1 VHAIRSSAL
10 PSLGALLALALPSLP
25 AAGAAAGGASPFD
38 GARWIW
44 SAPTGDGRHPDD
56 ACHLAVEFTLA
67 AAPAKATAWV
77 SADNHFRL
85 FVDGNEAGHG
95 DDWSK
100 PTTLDVA
107 PQLRAGV
114 NRLDAFCWNDG
125 SAAAFLCA
133 LHVTLPDGSAQ
144 TIVSDGSWSAEGCE
158 PALAKTAEKFP
169 SELPSAKARDV
180 GAYGMAPWGR
190 LEVAQLSDRFEPLPG
205 FRVDVV
211 ADSVGSVVGIALD
224 PEGRVYVASEGRSIM
239 RLSDPDPARG
249 SAGAFRK
256 VETYTGAI
264 DNAQGM
270 FRDGDALFVTGDG
283 PQGCGL
289 YRVPEA
295 SRAPE
300 LLGRFDGEMGEH
312 GPHAI
317 VRGADGWLYL
327 AIGNHASVAEPIA
340 AASPLSPLRYEG
352 HLLPRYVDPR
362 GHATQCR
369 APGGVVARMNPETRE
384 WQLFAA
390 GFRNHYDLCFDRRGA
405 LFTFDSDMEWDVG
418 LPWYRAVRLVHVVA
432 GGDYGW
438 RTGSSTWPE
447 WYADSLPPACETGRG
462 SPTGMACYDGAQ
474 FPEHFRGAI
483 LAGDWSQ
490 GQILAFHPKRVG
502 ATFTAE
508 VDVLLSGRPLAVSD
522 LVVARDGSVL
532 FSVGG
537 RGTAGGVYRLSY
549 AEPAGSTHPVQTPPS
564 GTPDVPI
571 TKTPQFTENTPTH
584 ELLAALSN
592 ADRWVRYLA
601 ARALEQR
608 DPATFE
614 SEALALA
621 SPLARAEALVALAR
635 VGLVSSDPAAWKR
648 RLTAAVRLVAAEG
661 EKAADPKPKTVSPGP
676 IDPTLVTALRAL
688 ELLFQGRDGEELAK
702 RPAEFATVQAE
713 LSPLLL
719 KLFPTGARD
728 ADRELAQLLAFLG
741 DAAATP
747 KLFAAFQKEPSRV
760 EQIWLA
766 YCLRCCKDG
775 FTAPTRTALAR
786 WLDHGIAEW
795 SGGHS
800 FEGYLRYVRSDV
812 DALLGDAERA
822 ELAAEVAAKRAVA
835 SALPAAAAQEP
846 RDLDAVTTFVERT
859 RASPV
864 RSEQEGARLFAKG
877 CASCHQ
883 VAGLGKSVGPD
894 LTTAAGRFKVHDLLE
909 TIFDPSRTIS
919 DQYRA
924 TNFFL
929 KNGDV
934 VQGIPTLDD
943 GKRVVLVES
952 SGLPRELDA
961 SDVESRRV
969 ASKSLMP
976 QGLLDGLS
984 LEEIADLVAY
994 VLVGKA
1000 VEPEPA
1006 AGPTWIPLFEDE
1018 TGASAPLVAKAPDGA
1033 PLAASDFVI
1042 EYEIKL
1048 AAPELERGLTFRAT
1062 KDANGALHGT
1072 RAIAGAEKWGA
1083 LADDAG
1089 RGILQQP
1096 KFEIWHVLADPHGW
1110 NHYLVRA
1117 AAGRLVVELNGGV
1130 TADFTDPDATA
1141 RAASGLLGFDVPPG
1155 PAGAPRDFAIRNV
1168 RIRVAKHAA
1177 GQ

>member
-1 VHAIRSSAL
+1 MPNSA
-10 PSLGALLALALPSLP
+10 LGALLACALPIVSASAAP
-25 AAGAAAGGASPFD
+25 AVGASPFD
-38 GARWIW
+38 GAHWIW
-44 SAPTGDGRHPDD
+44 SAATGDPRHPDD
-56 ACHLAVEFTLA
+56 DGCRLSLPFTLPS
-67 AAPAKATAWV
+67 APTKATAWV

-85 FVDGNEAGHG
+85 FVDGHEAGHG
-95 DDWSK
+95 DDWSHPK
-100 PTTLDVA
+100 MLELA
-107 PQLRAGV
+107 SKLSAGAH
-114 NRLDAFCWNDG
+114 RLDALCWNDG
-125 SAAAFLCA
+125 NAAAFLCA
-133 LHVTLPDGSAQ
+133 LHLAFADGSTQ
-144 TIVSDGSWSAEGCE
+144 TIVSDATWTATELDPG
-158 PALAKTAEKFP
+158 LARSIELLPT
-169 SELPSAKARDV
+169 ELPDTHARDV
-180 GAYGMAPWGR
+180 GAYGIAPWGK
-190 LEVAQLSDRFEPLPG
+190 LEVPQLDNRFEPLPG

-211 ADSVGSVVGIALD
+211 ADGVGSVVGIALD
-224 PEGRVYVASEGRSIM
+224 PKGRLYVASEGLRIT
-239 RLSDPDPARG
+239 RLTE
-249 SAGAFRK
+249 SASGAFEGA
-256 VETYTGAI
+256 ETYTDAI
-264 DNAQGM
+264 ANAQGM

-283 PQGCGL
+283 PQGTGL

-295 SRAPE
+295 TRAPE

-317 VRGADGWLYL
+317 VRGPDGWLYL
-327 AIGNHASVAEPIA
+327 AIGNHAGVAEKISD
-340 AASPLSPLRYEG
+340 ASPLSPLRYEG

-369 APGGVVARMNPETRE
+369 APGGVVARVNEKTRE
-384 WQLFAA
+384 WQLFAG
-390 GFRNHYDLCFDRRGA
+390 GFRNHYDLCFDRGGA

-418 LPWYRAVRLVHVVA
+418 LPWYRAVRFVHVVP

-438 RTGSSTWPE
+438 RTGSSTWPS
-447 WYADSLPPACETGRG
+447 WYADSLPPVCETGRG
-462 SPTGMACYDGAQ
+462 SPTGMCCYDGTQ

-490 GQILAFHPKRVG
+490 GQILAFHPKRNG
-502 ATFTAE
+502 ATFSAD

-522 LVVARDGSVL
+522 LVVARDGSLL
-532 FSVGG
+532 FCVGG

-549 AEPAGSTHPVQTPPS
+549 AEPAGSSHPVPTARA
-564 GTPDVPI
+564 GTPDV
-571 TKTPQFTENTPTH
+571 TAAKTPEFTEKTPTR
-584 ELLAALSN
+584 ELLAALGD
-592 ADRWVRYLA
+592 ADRFVRYLA
-601 ARALEQR
+601 ARALERR

-635 VGLVSSDPAAWKR
+635 VGLASSDPVAWKR
-648 RLTAAVRLVAAEG
+648 RLAAAVRLVAAES
-661 EKAADPKPKTVSPGP
+661 ERAADPKPKTATSGP
-676 IDPTLVTALRAL
+676 PDPTLVTALRAL
-688 ELLFQGRDGEELAK
+688 ELLFQGRDGAALAK
-702 RPAEFATVQAE
+702 RPADLASAQAE

-728 ADRELAQLLAFLG
+728 VDRELAQLLAYLG
-741 DAAATP
+741 DAAAPP

-766 YCLRCCKDG
+766 YCLRGCKDG
-775 FTAPTRTALAR
+775 FTAPMRTELAR
-786 WLDHGIAEW
+786 WLDRGIAEW

-800 FEGYLRYVRSDV
+800 FEGYLRYIRGDV
-812 DALLGDAERA
+812 DALLTSEERA
-822 ELAAEVAAKRAVA
+822 ALAAEVAARRAAPLA
-835 SALPAAAAQEP
+835 SPAAASQEP

-864 RSEQEGARLFAKG
+864 RSEREGARLFAKS

-883 VAGLGKSVGPD
+883 IAGLGKSVGPE
-894 LTTAAGRFKVHDLLE
+894 LTTAAGRFHVHDLLE
-909 TIFDPSRTIS
+909 AILDPSRTIS

-943 GKRVVLVES
+943 GKHVVVVES

-961 SDVESRRV
+961 GDVESRRT

-976 QGLLDGLS
+976 NGLVDGMT

-994 VLVGKA
+994 VLAGKA

-1006 AGPTWIPLFEDE
+1006 ADPVWVALFADA
-1018 TGASAPLVAKAPDGA
+1018 TDATPPLVAKAPDGA
-1033 PLAASDFVI
+1033 PLSASDFVI

-1048 AAPELERGLTFRAT
+1048 AAPELDGGLTFRAT
-1062 KDANGALHGT
+1062 KDASGALHGT

-1083 LADDAG
+1083 LFDDAG

-1130 TADFTDPDATA
+1130 TADYTDPDGAA
-1141 RAASGLLGFDVPPG
+1141 HAASGLLGFDVPTG
-1155 PAGAPRDFAIRNV
+1155 PAGARRDFAIRNV
-1168 RIRVAKHAA
+1168 RIRKLEQSARN
-1177 GQ
+1177 

>member
-1 VHAIRSSAL
+1 M
-10 PSLGALLALALPSLP
+10 GALLALALPNLSAAD

-38 GARWIW
+38 GAHWIW
-44 SAPTGDGRHPDD
+44 SAPAGDARQPDV

-67 AAPAKATAWV
+67 AAPTKATAWV

-85 FVDGNEAGHG
+85 FVDGHEVGHG

-100 PTTLDVA
+100 PTTLEVA

-125 SAAAFLCA
+125 SAAGFLCA
-133 LHVTLPDGSAQ
+133 LHVTLPDGSAP
-144 TIVSDGSWSAEGCE
+144 TIVSDGSWSAESCE
-158 PALAKTAEKFP
+158 PAFAKAAEKFP
-169 SELPSAKARDV
+169 SESPSAKARDV

-224 PEGRVYVASEGRSIM
+224 PEGRVYVASEGRSIT
-239 RLSDPDPARG
+239 RLSDPDPASG
-249 SAGAFRK
+249 VVGAFRK
-256 VETYTGAI
+256 VETYTDKIA
-264 DNAQGM
+264 NAQGM

-283 PQGCGL
+283 PQGTGL

-295 SRAPE
+295 TRAPE
-300 LLGRFDGEMGEH
+300 LLGRFNGEMGEH

-317 VRGADGWLYL
+317 VRGPDGWLYL
-327 AIGNHASVAEPIA
+327 AIGNHAGVAEKISD
-340 AASPLSPLRYEG
+340 ASPLSPLRYEG

-369 APGGVVARMNPETRE
+369 APGGVVARVNETTRE
-384 WQLFAA
+384 WQLFAG
-390 GFRNHYDLCFDRRGA
+390 GFRNHYDLCFDRGGE

-418 LPWYRAVRLVHVVA
+418 LPWYRAVRFVHVVP

-438 RTGSSTWPE
+438 RTGSSTWPS
-447 WYADSLPPACETGRG
+447 WYADSLPPVCETGRG
-462 SPTGMACYDGAQ
+462 SPTGMCCYDGAQ

-483 LAGDWSQ
+483 LAGDWSE
-490 GQILAFHPKRVG
+490 GQILAFHPKRNG
-502 ATFTAE
+502 ATFTAD

-522 LVVARDGSVL
+522 LVVARDGSLL
-532 FSVGG
+532 FCVGG

-549 AEPAGSTHPVQTPPS
+549 AGPAGAKPEVAASSTSTPAFNE
-564 GTPDVPI
+564 
-571 TKTPQFTENTPTH
+571 KTPTR
-584 ELLAALSN
+584 ELLVALGD

-614 SEALALA
+614 SDALALA

-635 VGLVSSDPAAWKR
+635 VGLASSDPAAWKR
-648 RLTAAVRLVAAEG
+648 RLTAATRIVAAEV
-661 EKAADPKPKTVSPGP
+661 ERAADPKPKTAAPGP
-676 IDPTLVTALRAL
+676 ADPTLVTALRAL
-688 ELLFQGRDGEELAK
+688 ELLFQGRDGAALAK
-702 RPAEFATVQAE
+702 QPADFAAVSAE
-713 LSPLLL
+713 LSPPLL
-719 KLFPTGARD
+719 KLFPTGSRD
-728 ADRELAQLLAFLG
+728 VDRELAQLLAFLG
-741 DAAATP
+741 DPAAPP

-766 YCLRCCKDG
+766 YCLRGCKDG
-775 FTAPTRTALAR
+775 FTAPMRTELAR
-786 WLDHGIAEW
+786 WLDRGIAEW

-800 FEGYLRYVRSDV
+800 FEGYLRYIRGDV
-812 DALLGDAERA
+812 DLLLGDAERA
-822 ELAAEVAAKRAVA
+822 ALAAEVAARRAAPLA
-835 SALPAAAAQEP
+835 SPAAASQEP

-859 RASPV
+859 RASPI
-864 RSEQEGARLFAKG
+864 RSEREGARLFAKS

-883 VAGLGKSVGPD
+883 IAGLGKSVGPE

-909 TIFDPSRTIS
+909 AILDPSRTIS

-943 GKRVVLVES
+943 GKHVVVVES

-961 SDVESRRV
+961 GDVESRRT

-976 QGLLDGLS
+976 NGLVDGMT

-994 VLVGKA
+994 VLGGKA
-1000 VEPEPA
+1000 IEPEPPSA
-1006 AGPTWIPLFEDE
+1006 KDPVWIALFADA
-1018 TGASAPLVAKAPDGA
+1018 TDATPPLVAKAPDGA
-1033 PLAASDFVI
+1033 PLEASDFVI

-1048 AAPELERGLTFRAT
+1048 AAPELDGGLTFRAT
-1062 KDANGALHGT
+1062 KDASGALHGT
-1072 RAIAGAEKWGA
+1072 RAIAGSEKWGA
-1083 LADDAG
+1083 LFDDAG
-1089 RGILQQP
+1089 RGILAQP

-1130 TADFTDPDATA
+1130 TADYTDPDGAA
-1141 RAASGLLGFDVPPG
+1141 HAASGLLGFDVPTG
-1155 PAGAPRDFAIRNV
+1155 PAGARRDFAIRNV
-1168 RIRVAKHAA
+1168 RIRKLERSAR
-1177 GQ
+1177 G